1 MCIHARAK
9 QYGLRRSLWLF
20 KVHFAKRLRAF
31 FAHNN
36 RVAYEAWR
44 TKCVGKYCARK
55 RNFYVNLYIT
65 HNIRSCLHIARKA
78 IFLIHDDGYVH
89 RYRQCTV
96 NVFITT
102 TVFEFPKLFVH
113 EPHRFSFTLSA
124 YDYTSMHCIIKCK

>member
-1 MCIHARAK
+1 MCIHAHAK
-9 QYGLRRSLWLF
+9 QCGLRRSLWLF

-36 RVAYEAWR
+36 RVAYEARR

-55 RNFYVNLYIT
+55 RRRCPGGRPRREKHNFYVNLYIT

-96 NVFITT
+96 TCLS
-102 TVFEFPKLFVH
+102 PR
-113 EPHRFSFTLSA
+113 PFSNFQNCS
-124 YDYTSMHCIIKCK
+124 YTNHTGFRLH